1 MLRVVGRDAC
11 RSSRSLLLRHYSIPT
26 NSTTPRTPL
35 PSPTTPSSKKPKIDL
50 RPAPIKPIQKPPP
63 LSDTNVL
70 LAKTHRQTRTP
81 LNSASASAKLA
92 NAKEEVQQ
100 AIHNAEVHGI
110 LKPPPPDANWFKRT
124 LHTAIQLLVWAISI
138 SPIQLKSSLL
148 EILLPWC

>member
-11 RSSRSLLLRHYSIPT
+11 RSSRSLLLRYYSTPT
-26 NSTTPRTPL
+26 NSTTPSTPL
-35 PSPTTPSSKKPKIDL
+35 PSPTTPSPKKPKIDL

-63 LSDTNVL
+63 LSDVL

-81 LNSASASAKLA
+81 SNSASASSTKLA

-138 SPIQLKSSLL
+138 SPILLTSSLL